1 MKHSNIYLG
10 LLVIQI
16 LILFMP
22 LLNPSNILSSDQSDL
37 VFFLLP
43 IMKNIAADNTNFHIT
58 YWNNYIYSG
67 APFFAD
73 FHSFIFS
80 PFNLLYY
87 IFDINFAI
95 TLTILLHFI
104 IGAIAFFYYI
114 KIGLS
119 ATIFLSD
126 RFICSIFLFLSTTK
140 TSFVSTSKPLPF
152 LPTSFATTKSASA
165 FFRIS

>member
-114 KIGLS
+114 KRIGFEDYIAYLC
-119 ATIFLSD
+119 AVIF
-126 RFICSIFLFLSTTK
+126 IFSGRFLSTLLYPHHL
-140 TSFVSTSKPLPF
+140 VF
-152 LPTSFATTKSASA
+152 LGFLLIPV
-165 FFRIS
+165 